1 MAEEIA
7 FENGRISNFQG
18 LVTLTLTLDRVI
30 LHTIVHHSSTSTY
43 MPNFIEI
50 KETFCGRT
58 DVLPVVPDGRTDGHL
73 RPTFLGR
80 LRRVDL
86 IKRHHNAKFCAAQ
99 SHSGRDIAVLRIFKD
114 DILWIKQRKNR
125 FFYLVPGREQ
135 NLGWPSLK
143 KKTKTTREW
152 HFPSLPGRS
161 HWDGRF
167 ELGHITDLNTYA
179 TFRDSK
185 FRGFGVMYDTLNF
198 VILHRNSWSHLK
210 TV

>member
-1 MAEEIA
+1 MKGFPTFKGSWPWPWPWI
-7 FENGRISNFQG
+7 GSYCIPSCITHRPLPTCQISLKSKKLF
-18 LVTLTLTLDRVI
+18 VD
-30 LHTIVHHSSTSTY
+30 
-43 MPNFIEI
+43 
-50 KETFCGRT
+50 GRT
-58 DVLPVVPDGRTDGHL
+58 YSRSSRTDGHL

-152 HFPSLPGRS
+152 HFPSLPGRP